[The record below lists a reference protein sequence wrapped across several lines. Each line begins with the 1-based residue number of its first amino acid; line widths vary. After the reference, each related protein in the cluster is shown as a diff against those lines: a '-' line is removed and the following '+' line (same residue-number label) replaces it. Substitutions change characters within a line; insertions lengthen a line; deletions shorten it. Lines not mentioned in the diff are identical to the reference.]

1 MSWLDNI
8 ASIRCWIHKCIF
20 FSKDT
25 IFFQRIRLITFTNNM
40 KAGFANK
47 IIIRHPLL
55 RLNGLH
61 LQTKTPIE

>member
-1 MSWLDNI
+1 M
-8 ASIRCWIHKCIF
+8 
-20 FSKDT
+20 
-25 IFFQRIRLITFTNNM
+25 RLITFANNM

-61 LQTKTPIE
+61 LQTKTPME